1 MGRNYAWKQRVGMG
15 GLYRQPPGEGGAL
28 AGRQCLEA
36 SRPWGI
42 QKARPRGLVEGLDW
56 FPEAPGFWWAA
67 EARSHHPGPGWAELP
82 GARKTF

>member
-1 MGRNYAWKQRVGMG
+1 MGRNYAWDQRVGMG

-42 QKARPRGLVEGLDW
+42 QKARPWGVGGGAGLV
-56 FPEAPGFWWAA
+56 PRSPGVLVG
-67 EARSHHPGPGWAELP
+67 RGGQIPPSRPRLGRTP
-82 GARKTF
+82 RC